1 MEDIIA
7 EIASICCDRWMQVQ
21 SRWQGG
27 PAIAQAATRRMHS
40 AGDSRTSRRPSLPV
54 WPGRL
59 SLPCRSD
66 CFRLSPSAFSSTC
79 AGYRCAGYRRVQP
92 AL

>member
-27 PAIAQAATRRMHS
+27 PAIAQAATRRMPS

-54 WPGRL
+54 
-59 SLPCRSD
+59 
-66 CFRLSPSAFSSTC
+66 
-79 AGYRCAGYRRVQP
+79 
-92 AL
+92 